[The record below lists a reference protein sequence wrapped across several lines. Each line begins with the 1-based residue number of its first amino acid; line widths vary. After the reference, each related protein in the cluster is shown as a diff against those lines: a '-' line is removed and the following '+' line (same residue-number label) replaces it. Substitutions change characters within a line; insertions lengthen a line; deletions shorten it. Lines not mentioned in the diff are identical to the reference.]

1 MSHNAIRRSIP
12 LLVLGFSLAAGT
24 VQARLGDER
33 FSCQITTITDKQG
46 YVSVRAD
53 THDEAVAMAGRA
65 QTAITR
71 LDTREPV
78 REVVQCVLL
87 PDEKFTDTGFQVW
100 VDEVLP
106 R

>member
-1 MSHNAIRRSIP
+1 MRHNAVRRSIP
-12 LLVLGFSLAAGT
+12 LLILGLSVITAGA
-24 VQARLGDER
+24 QARLGEER
-33 FSCQITTITDKQG
+33 FGCQVTTSTDKQG

-53 THDEAVAMAGRA
+53 THEDAVAMAGRA

-87 PDEKFTDTGFQVW
+87 PDEKFTDAGFQVW